1 MKLYKS
7 TLLSFILFSTV
18 TQAEVQ
24 KSQWITSWSASPQ
37 KVWNKDFVFPTH
49 IPEQISNQTIRQV
62 SQISLGGEAVRL
74 VFTNQYGEQPLYIDK
89 TTIGLVNS
97 KSLKSK
103 SAYPVYFSGKLKA
116 QILPG
121 KQLISDPI
129 YLSVPDHSQLMV
141 NSYIQ
146 KPTAFKT
153 FHWDAKQTSWIITG
167 NQTANLSVPPNAQA
181 TTARLLLSAVEVK
194 PKRKAHVVAVIGD
207 SITDGATATLD
218 ANARWTDFLAK
229 RLSAHHVAVI
239 NSGISGNRLL
249 NDGMG
254 DSALKRLKSE
264 VFQYSGVKTLIVL
277 VGINDISWPGTAFAP
292 KQQIP
297 SFEALTEGY
306 KRVVKEAHEQ
316 GIQVIGATLLPFSG
330 ALPNTPLDNYYQPNK
345 DELRQRI
352 NHWIRTSKTFDGVL
366 DLDQGLKDSKHPER
380 LNPIYDSGDHL
391 HPNDRGNQQ
400 MANLVHLNQLLS
412 K

>member
-1 MKLYKS
+1 MKLYQPA
-7 TLLSFILFSTV
+7 LFSLVLFTSFA
-18 TQAEVQ
+18 QAEVQ
-24 KSQWITSWSASPQ
+24 KSQWITTWAASPQ
-37 KVWNKDFVFPTH
+37 KVWNKDFVFPTN
-49 IPEQISNQTIRQV
+49 IPEQISNQTIKQI

-74 VFTNQYGEQPLYIDK
+74 VFTNQYGDQPLYIDK
-89 TTIGLVNS
+89 TTVGIFKGQ
-97 KSLKSK
+97 SLKAK

-129 YLSVPDHSQLMV
+129 QLPVPDHAQLMV
-141 NSYIQ
+141 NTFIQ
-146 KPTAFKT
+146 KPTTFKT
-153 FHWDAKQTSWIITG
+153 FHWDAKQTSWIIAG
-167 NQTANLSVPPNAQA
+167 NQTANLNTPSSAKT
-181 TTARLLLSAVEVK
+181 TTARLLLSAIEVK
-194 PKRKAHVVAVIGD
+194 PKHKTHVVAVIGD

-218 ANARWTDFLAK
+218 ANTRWTDFLAK
-229 RLSAHHVAVI
+229 RLSPHQIAVI

-249 NDGMG
+249 TDGMG
-254 DSALKRLKSE
+254 DSALKRLNSE
-264 VFQYSGVKTLIVL
+264 LFQYSGVKTLIVL

-316 GIQVIGATLLPFSG
+316 GIHVIGATLLPFSG

-352 NHWIRTSKTFDGVL
+352 NHWMRTSKTFDGVL
-366 DLDQGLKDSKHPER
+366 DLEQGLKDSKHSDR

-400 MANLVHLNQLLS
+400 MANLVDLGQLVNQ
-412 K
+412 

>member
-1 MKLYKS
+1 MKLYQPA
-7 TLLSFILFSTV
+7 LFSLVLFTSFA
-18 TQAEVQ
+18 QAEVQ
-24 KSQWITSWSASPQ
+24 KSEWITTWAASPQ
-37 KVWNKDFVFPTH
+37 KVWNKDFVFPTN
-49 IPEQISNQTIRQV
+49 IPEQISNQTIKQI

-74 VFTNQYGEQPLYIDK
+74 VFTNQYGNQPLSIDK
-89 TTIGLVNS
+89 TTVGIFKGQ
-97 KSLKSK
+97 SLKAK

-129 YLSVPDHSQLMV
+129 QLSVPDHAQLMV
-141 NSYIQ
+141 NSFIQ
-146 KPTAFKT
+146 KPTTFKT
-153 FHWDAKQTSWIITG
+153 FHWDAKQTSWIIAG
-167 NQTANLSVPPNAQA
+167 NQTANLNTPSSAKT
-181 TTARLLLSAVEVK
+181 TTARLLLSAIEVK
-194 PKRKAHVVAVIGD
+194 PKHKTHVVAVIGD

-218 ANARWTDFLAK
+218 ANTRWTDFLAK
-229 RLSAHHVAVI
+229 RLSPHQVAVI

-249 NDGMG
+249 TDGMG
-254 DSALKRLKSE
+254 DSALKRLNSE

-352 NHWIRTSKTFDGVL
+352 NHWMKTSKTFDGVL
-366 DLDQGLKDSKHPER
+366 DLEQGLKDSKHSDR

-400 MANLVHLNQLLS
+400 MANLVDLNQLVNQ
-412 K
+412 

>member
-1 MKLYKS
+1 MKLYQPA
-7 TLLSFILFSTV
+7 LFSLVLFTSFA
-18 TQAEVQ
+18 QAEVQ
-24 KSQWITSWSASPQ
+24 KSQWVTTWAASPQ
-37 KVWNKDFVFPTH
+37 KVWNKDFVFPTN
-49 IPEQISNQTIRQV
+49 IPDQISNQTIKQI

-74 VFTNQYGEQPLYIDK
+74 VFTNQYGDQPLYIDK
-89 TTIGLVNS
+89 TTVGLV
-97 KSLKSK
+97 KGQSLKSK

-121 KQLISDPI
+121 KQLMSDPI
-129 YLSVPDHSQLMV
+129 QLPVPDHAQLMV
-141 NSYIQ
+141 NTFIQ
-146 KPTAFKT
+146 KPTTFKT
-153 FHWDAKQTSWIITG
+153 FHWDAKQTSWLITG
-167 NQTANLSVPPNAQA
+167 NQTANLNTPSSAKT

-218 ANARWTDFLAK
+218 ANTRWTDFLAK
-229 RLSAHHVAVI
+229 RLSPHQVAVI

-254 DSALKRLKSE
+254 DSALKRLNSE

-316 GIQVIGATLLPFSG
+316 GIQVIGGTLLPFSG

-352 NHWIRTSKTFDGVL
+352 NHWMRTSKTFDGVL
-366 DLDQGLKDSKHPER
+366 DLEQGLKDPKHPDR

-400 MANLVHLNQLLS
+400 MANLVDLKQLVNQ
-412 K
+412 

>member
-1 MKLYKS
+1 MKLYQPA
-7 TLLSFILFSTV
+7 LFSLVLFTSFA
-18 TQAEVQ
+18 QGEVQ
-24 KSQWITSWSASPQ
+24 KSQWVTTWAASPQ
-37 KVWNKDFVFPTH
+37 KVWNKDFVFPTN
-49 IPEQISNQTIRQV
+49 IPDQISNQTIKQI
-62 SQISLGGEAVRL
+62 SQISLGGEAIRL
-74 VFTNQYGEQPLYIDK
+74 VFTNQYGDQPLYIDK
-89 TTIGLVNS
+89 TTVGLV
-97 KSLKSK
+97 KGQSLKSK

-121 KQLISDPI
+121 KQLMSDPI
-129 YLSVPDHSQLMV
+129 QLPVPDHAQLMV
-141 NSYIQ
+141 NTFIQ
-146 KPTAFKT
+146 KPTTFKT
-153 FHWDAKQTSWIITG
+153 FHWDAKQTSWLITS
-167 NQTANLSVPPNAQA
+167 NQTANLNTPSSAKT
-181 TTARLLLSAVEVK
+181 TTARLLLSSIEVK

-218 ANARWTDFLAK
+218 ANTRWTDFLAK
-229 RLSAHHVAVI
+229 RLSPHQVAVI

-249 NDGMG
+249 TDGMG
-254 DSALKRLKSE
+254 DSALERLKKE

-297 SFEALTEGY
+297 TFEALTQGY
-306 KRVVKEAHEQ
+306 KGVVDEAHRQ

-352 NHWIRTSKTFDGVL
+352 NHWMRTSHTFDGVL
-366 DLDQGLKDSKHPER
+366 DLEQGLKDPKHPDR

-400 MANLVHLNQLLS
+400 MANLVDLNQLINQ
-412 K
+412 

>member
-1 MKLYKS
+1 MKLYQPA
-7 TLLSFILFSTV
+7 LFSLVLFTSFA
-18 TQAEVQ
+18 QAEVQ
-24 KSQWITSWSASPQ
+24 KSQWVTTWAASPQ
-37 KVWNKDFVFPTH
+37 KVWNKDFVFPTN
-49 IPEQISNQTIRQV
+49 IPDQISNQTIKQI
-62 SQISLGGEAVRL
+62 SQISLGGEAIRL
-74 VFTNQYGEQPLYIDK
+74 VFTNQYGDQPLYIDK
-89 TTIGLVNS
+89 TTVGLA
-97 KSLKSK
+97 KGQSLKSK

-121 KQLISDPI
+121 KQLMSDPI
-129 YLSVPDHSQLMV
+129 QLPVPDHAQLMV
-141 NSYIQ
+141 NSFIQ
-146 KPTAFKT
+146 KPTTFKT
-153 FHWDAKQTSWIITG
+153 FHWDAKQTSWLITG
-167 NQTANLSVPPNAQA
+167 NQTANLNTPSSAKT

-218 ANARWTDFLAK
+218 ANTRWTDFLAK
-229 RLSAHHVAVI
+229 RLSPHQVAVI

-249 NDGMG
+249 TDGMG

-316 GIQVIGATLLPFSG
+316 GIQVIGGTLLPFSG

-352 NHWIRTSKTFDGVL
+352 NHWMRTSKTFDGVL
-366 DLDQGLKDSKHPER
+366 DLEQGLKDSKHSDR

-391 HPNDRGNQQ
+391 HPNDKGNQQ
-400 MANLVHLNQLLS
+400 MANLVDLNQLLN

>member
-1 MKLYKS
+1 M
-7 TLLSFILFSTV
+7 
-18 TQAEVQ
+18 
-24 KSQWITSWSASPQ
+24 
-37 KVWNKDFVFPTH
+37 
-49 IPEQISNQTIRQV
+49 
-62 SQISLGGEAVRL
+62 
-74 VFTNQYGEQPLYIDK
+74 
-89 TTIGLVNS
+89 GLV
-97 KSLKSK
+97 KGQSLKSK

-129 YLSVPDHSQLMV
+129 QLPVPDHAQLMV
-141 NSYIQ
+141 NTFIQ
-146 KPTAFKT
+146 KPTTFKT
-153 FHWDAKQTSWIITG
+153 FHWDAKQTSWLITG
-167 NQTANLSVPPNAQA
+167 NQTANLNTPSSAK
-181 TTARLLLSAVEVK
+181 TTTVRLLLSAVEVK

-218 ANARWTDFLAK
+218 ANTRWTDFLAK
-229 RLSAHHVAVI
+229 RLSPHQVAVI

-254 DSALKRLKSE
+254 DSALKRLNSE

-316 GIQVIGATLLPFSG
+316 GIQVIGGTLLPFSG

-352 NHWIRTSKTFDGVL
+352 NHWMRTSKTFDGVL
-366 DLDQGLKDSKHPER
+366 DLEQGLKDSKHSDR

-391 HPNDRGNQQ
+391 HPNDKGNQQ
-400 MANLVHLNQLLS
+400 MANLVDLNQLLN

>member
-1 MKLYKS
+1 MKLYQPA
-7 TLLSFILFSTV
+7 LFSLVLFTSFA
-18 TQAEVQ
+18 QAEVQ
-24 KSQWITSWSASPQ
+24 KSQWITTWAASPQ
-37 KVWNKDFVFPTH
+37 KVWNKDFVFPTN
-49 IPEQISNQTIRQV
+49 IPDQISNQTIKQI

-74 VFTNQYGEQPLYIDK
+74 VFTNQYGDQPLYIDK
-89 TTIGLVNS
+89 TTVGLI
-97 KSLKSK
+97 KGQSLKSK
-103 SAYPVYFSGKLKA
+103 NAYPVYFSGKLKA
-116 QILPG
+116 QVLPG
-121 KQLISDPI
+121 KQLMSDPI
-129 YLSVPDHSQLMV
+129 QLPVPDHAQLMV
-141 NSYIQ
+141 NTFIQ
-146 KPTAFKT
+146 KPTTFKT
-153 FHWDAKQTSWIITG
+153 FHWDAKQTSWLITG
-167 NQTANLSVPPNAQA
+167 NQTANLNTPSSAKT

-218 ANARWTDFLAK
+218 ANTRWTDFLAK
-229 RLSAHHVAVI
+229 RLSPHQVAVI

-254 DSALKRLKSE
+254 DSALKRLNSE

-316 GIQVIGATLLPFSG
+316 GIQVIGGTLLPFSG

-352 NHWIRTSKTFDGVL
+352 NHWMRTSKTFDGVL
-366 DLDQGLKDSKHPER
+366 DLEQGLKDSKHSDR

-391 HPNDRGNQQ
+391 HPNDKGNQQ
-400 MANLVHLNQLLS
+400 MANLVDLNQLLN

>member
-1 MKLYKS
+1 MKLYQS
-7 TLLSFILFSTV
+7 ALFSLVLFSTV
-18 TQAEVQ
+18 VQAEVQ
-24 KSQWITSWSASPQ
+24 KSQWVTTWTASPQ
-37 KVWNKDFVFPTH
+37 KVWNKDFVFPTN
-49 IPEQISNQTIRQV
+49 IPGQISNQTIKQI
-62 SQISLGGEAVRL
+62 SQISLGGEAIRL
-74 VFTNQYGEQPLYIDK
+74 VFTNQYGDQPLYIDK
-89 TTIGLVNS
+89 TTVGLV
-97 KSLKSK
+97 KGQSLKSK
-103 SAYPVYFSGKLKA
+103 NAYPVYFSGKLKA

-121 KQLISDPI
+121 KQLMSDPI
-129 YLSVPDHSQLMV
+129 QLPVPDHAQLMV
-141 NSYIQ
+141 NTFIQ
-146 KPTAFKT
+146 KPTTFKT
-153 FHWDAKQTSWIITG
+153 FHWDAKQTSWLITG
-167 NQTANLSVPPNAQA
+167 NQTANLNMPSSAKT

-194 PKRKAHVVAVIGD
+194 PKLKAHVVAVIGD

-218 ANARWTDFLAK
+218 ANTRWTDFLAK
-229 RLSAHHVAVI
+229 RLSPHQIAVI

-249 NDGMG
+249 TDGMG
-254 DSALKRLKSE
+254 DSALERLQKE

-297 SFEALTEGY
+297 SFEALTQGY
-306 KRVVKEAHEQ
+306 KRVVDEAHRQ

-352 NHWIRTSKTFDGVL
+352 NHWIRTSHTFDGVL
-366 DLDQGLKDSKHPER
+366 DLEQGLKDPKHPDR

-400 MANLVHLNQLLS
+400 MANLVDLNELVNQ
-412 K
+412 

>member
-1 MKLYKS
+1 MKLYQPA
-7 TLLSFILFSTV
+7 LFSLVLFTSFA
-18 TQAEVQ
+18 QAEVQ
-24 KSQWITSWSASPQ
+24 KSQWITTWAASPQ
-37 KVWNKDFVFPTH
+37 KVWNKDFVFPTN
-49 IPEQISNQTIRQV
+49 IPDQISNQTIKQI

-74 VFTNQYGEQPLYIDK
+74 VFTNQYGDQPLYIDK
-89 TTIGLVNS
+89 TTVGLI
-97 KSLKSK
+97 KGQSLKSK
-103 SAYPVYFSGKLKA
+103 NAYPVYFSGKLKA
-116 QILPG
+116 QVLPG
-121 KQLISDPI
+121 KQLMSDPI
-129 YLSVPDHSQLMV
+129 QLPVPDHAQLMV
-141 NSYIQ
+141 NTFIQ
-146 KPTAFKT
+146 KPTTFKT
-153 FHWDAKQTSWIITG
+153 FHWDAKQTSWLITG
-167 NQTANLSVPPNAQA
+167 NQTANLNTPSSAKT

-218 ANARWTDFLAK
+218 ANTRWTDFLAK
-229 RLSAHHVAVI
+229 RLSPHQVAVI

-254 DSALKRLKSE
+254 DSALKRLNSE

-316 GIQVIGATLLPFSG
+316 GIQVIGGTLLPFSG

-352 NHWIRTSKTFDGVL
+352 NHWMRTSKTFDGVL
-366 DLDQGLKDSKHPER
+366 DLEQGLKDPKHPDR

-400 MANLVHLNQLLS
+400 MANLVDLKQLVNQ
-412 K
+412 

>member
-1 MKLYKS
+1 MKLYQS
-7 TLLSFILFSTV
+7 ALFCLVLSSTV
-18 TQAEVQ
+18 AQAEVQ
-24 KSQWITSWSASPQ
+24 NSQWITTWAASPQ
-37 KVWNKDFVFPTH
+37 KVWNKDFVFPTL
-49 IPEQISNQTIRQV
+49 IPDQISNQTIKQI

-74 VFTNQYGEQPLYIDK
+74 IFTNQYGDRPIYIDK
-89 TTIGLVNS
+89 TTVGLI
-97 KSLKSK
+97 KGQSLKSK
-103 SAYPVYFSGKLKA
+103 NAYPVYFSGKLKA

-129 YLSVPDHSQLMV
+129 QLPVPDHGQLMV
-141 NSYIQ
+141 NTFIQ
-146 KPTAFKT
+146 KPTTFKT
-153 FHWDAKQTSWIITG
+153 FHWDAKQTSWIIAG
-167 NQTANLSVPPNAQA
+167 NQTADLKVPSSAKT
-181 TTARLLLSAVEVK
+181 TTARLLLSAVEVE
-194 PKRKAHVVAVIGD
+194 PKRKAHVIAVIGD

-218 ANARWTDFLAK
+218 ANTRWTDFLAK
-229 RLSAHHVAVI
+229 HLSPHQVAVI

-254 DSALKRLKSE
+254 DSALERLKKE

-292 KQQIP
+292 KQPIP
-297 SFEALTEGY
+297 SFEALTQGY
-306 KRVVKEAHEQ
+306 KRVVDEAHRQ

-352 NHWIRTSKTFDGVL
+352 NHWMRTSHTFDGVL
-366 DLDQGLKDSKHPER
+366 DLDQGLKDPKHPDR

-400 MANLVHLNQLLS
+400 MANLVDVNQLLH

>member
-1 MKLYKS
+1 MKAYQS
-7 TLLSFILFSTV
+7 ALFSLALFTSFA
-18 TQAEVQ
+18 QAEIQ
-24 KSQWITSWSASPQ
+24 KSEWITTWAASPQ
-37 KVWNKDFVFPTH
+37 KVWNKDFVFPTL
-49 IPEQISNQTIRQV
+49 IPDQISNQTIKQI
-62 SQISLGGEAVRL
+62 SQISLGGEAIRL
-74 VFTNQYGEQPLYIDK
+74 VFTNQYGDQPINIDK
-89 TTIGLVNS
+89 TTVGLI
-97 KSLKSK
+97 KGQSLKSK

-121 KQLISDPI
+121 KQLMSDPI
-129 YLSVPDHSQLMV
+129 QLPVPNHSQLMV
-141 NSYIQ
+141 NTFIQ
-146 KPTAFKT
+146 KPTTFKT
-153 FHWDAKQTSWIITG
+153 FHWDAKQTSWIIAG
-167 NQTANLSVPPNAQA
+167 NQTANLNTPSSAKT

-218 ANARWTDFLAK
+218 ANTRWTDFLAK
-229 RLSAHHVAVI
+229 RLSPHQIAVI

-249 NDGMG
+249 TDDMG
-254 DSALKRLKSE
+254 DSALDRLKKE
-264 VFQYSGVKTLIVL
+264 IVQYSGVKTLIVL

-297 SFEALTEGY
+297 TFETLTQGY
-306 KRVVKEAHEQ
+306 KRVVDEAHRQ

-352 NHWIRTSKTFDGVL
+352 NHWIRTSHTFDGVL
-366 DLDQGLKDSKHPER
+366 DLEQGLKDPKHPDR

-400 MANLVHLNQLLS
+400 MANLVDLNELVNQ
-412 K
+412 

>member
-1 MKLYKS
+1 MKLYQP
-7 TLLSFILFSTV
+7 TLFSLVLFTSFA
-18 TQAEVQ
+18 QAEVQ
-24 KSQWITSWSASPQ
+24 KSEWITTWAASPQ
-37 KVWNKDFVFPTH
+37 KVWNKDFVFPTN
-49 IPEQISNQTIRQV
+49 IPDQISNQTIKQI

-74 VFTNQYGEQPLYIDK
+74 VFTNQYGDQPLYIDK
-89 TTIGLVNS
+89 TTAGLV
-97 KSLKSK
+97 KGQSLKSK

-121 KQLISDPI
+121 KQLMSDPI
-129 YLSVPDHSQLMV
+129 QLPVPDHAQLMV
-141 NSYIQ
+141 NSFIQ
-146 KPTAFKT
+146 KPTTFKT
-153 FHWDAKQTSWIITG
+153 FHWDAKQTSWLITG
-167 NQTANLSVPPNAQA
+167 NQTANLNTPSSAKT

-218 ANARWTDFLAK
+218 ANTRWTDFLAK
-229 RLSAHHVAVI
+229 RLSPHQVAVI

-249 NDGMG
+249 TDGMG

-306 KRVVKEAHEQ
+306 KRVVDEAHRQ

-352 NHWIRTSKTFDGVL
+352 NHWIRTSHTFDGVL
-366 DLDQGLKDSKHPER
+366 DLEQGLKDPKHPDR

-400 MANLVHLNQLLS
+400 MANLVDLKQLVNQ
-412 K
+412 

>member
-1 MKLYKS
+1 MKLYQPA
-7 TLLSFILFSTV
+7 LFSLVLFTSFA
-18 TQAEVQ
+18 QAEVQ
-24 KSQWITSWSASPQ
+24 QSQWITTWAASPQ
-37 KVWNKDFVFPTH
+37 KVWNKDFVFPTN
-49 IPEQISNQTIRQV
+49 IPDQISNQTIKQI

-74 VFTNQYGEQPLYIDK
+74 VFTNQYGDQPLYIDK
-89 TTIGLVNS
+89 TTVGLI
-97 KSLKSK
+97 KGQSLKSK
-103 SAYPVYFSGKLKA
+103 NAYPVYFSGKLKA

-121 KQLISDPI
+121 KQLMSDPI
-129 YLSVPDHSQLMV
+129 PLPVPDHAQLMV
-141 NSYIQ
+141 NTFIQ
-146 KPTAFKT
+146 KPTTFKT
-153 FHWDAKQTSWIITG
+153 FHWDAKQTSWLITG
-167 NQTANLSVPPNAQA
+167 NQTANLNTPSSAKT

-218 ANARWTDFLAK
+218 ANTRWTDFLAK
-229 RLSAHHVAVI
+229 RLSPHQVAVI

-249 NDGMG
+249 TDGMG
-254 DSALKRLKSE
+254 DSALDRLKKE
-264 VFQYSGVKTLIVL
+264 IFQYSGVKTLIVL

-297 SFEALTEGY
+297 TFEVLTQGY
-306 KRVVKEAHEQ
+306 KRVVDEAHRQ

-352 NHWIRTSKTFDGVL
+352 NHWIRTSHTFDGVL
-366 DLDQGLKDSKHPER
+366 DLEQGLKDPKHPDR

-400 MANLVHLNQLLS
+400 MANLVDLNQLINQ
-412 K
+412 

>member
-1 MKLYKS
+1 MKLYQPA
-7 TLLSFILFSTV
+7 LFSLVLFTSFA
-18 TQAEVQ
+18 QAEVQ
-24 KSQWITSWSASPQ
+24 KSQWITTWAASPQ
-37 KVWNKDFVFPTH
+37 KVWNKDFVFPTN
-49 IPEQISNQTIRQV
+49 IPEQISNQTIKQI

-74 VFTNQYGEQPLYIDK
+74 VFTNQYGDQPLSIDK
-89 TTIGLVNS
+89 TTVGLI
-97 KSLKSK
+97 KGQSLKAK
-103 SAYPVYFSGKLKA
+103 STYPVYFSGKLKA

-129 YLSVPDHSQLMV
+129 QLPVPDHAQLMV
-141 NSYIQ
+141 NTFIQ
-146 KPTAFKT
+146 KPTTFKT
-153 FHWDAKQTSWIITG
+153 FHWDAKQTSWIIAG
-167 NQTANLSVPPNAQA
+167 NQTANLNTPSSAKT
-181 TTARLLLSAVEVK
+181 TTARLLLSAIEVK

-218 ANARWTDFLAK
+218 ANTRWTDFLAK
-229 RLSAHHVAVI
+229 RVSPHQVAVI

-249 NDGMG
+249 TDGMG
-254 DSALKRLKSE
+254 DSALKRLNSE

-297 SFEALTEGY
+297 SFETLTEGY

-352 NHWIRTSKTFDGVL
+352 NHWMRTSKTFDGVL
-366 DLDQGLKDSKHPER
+366 DLEQGLKDSKHSDR

-400 MANLVHLNQLLS
+400 MANLVDLNQLVN

>member
-1 MKLYKS
+1 MKFYQPA
-7 TLLSFILFSTV
+7 LFSLVLFTSL

-24 KSQWITSWSASPQ
+24 KSQWVTTWTASPQ
-37 KVWNKDFVFPTH
+37 KVWNKDFVFPTN
-49 IPEQISNQTIRQV
+49 IPEQISNQTIKQI

-74 VFTNQYGEQPLYIDK
+74 VFTNQYGDQPLYIDK
-89 TTIGLVNS
+89 TTVGLV
-97 KSLKSK
+97 KGQSLKSK
-103 SAYPVYFSGKLKA
+103 NAYPVYFSGKLKA

-121 KQLISDPI
+121 KQLMSDPI
-129 YLSVPDHSQLMV
+129 QLPVPDHAQLMV
-141 NSYIQ
+141 NTFIQ
-146 KPTAFKT
+146 KPTIFKT
-153 FHWDAKQTSWIITG
+153 FHWDAKQTSWLITG
-167 NQTANLSVPPNAQA
+167 NQTANLNTPSSAKT
-181 TTARLLLSAVEVK
+181 TTARLLLSAIEVK
-194 PKRKAHVVAVIGD
+194 PKRKSHVVAVVGD

-218 ANARWTDFLAK
+218 ANTRWTDFLAK

-249 NDGMG
+249 TNGMG
-254 DSALKRLKSE
+254 DSALERLKSE

-297 SFEALTEGY
+297 SFEALTQGY
-306 KRVVKEAHEQ
+306 KRVVDEAHEQ

-352 NHWIRTSKTFDGVL
+352 NHWMRTSHTFDGVL
-366 DLDQGLKDSKHPER
+366 DLDQGLKDPKHPDR

-391 HPNDRGNQQ
+391 HPNDKGNQQ
-400 MANLVHLNQLLS
+400 MANLVDLNQLVNQ
-412 K
+412 

>member
-1 MKLYKS
+1 MKLYQPA
-7 TLLSFILFSTV
+7 LFSLVLFTSFA
-18 TQAEVQ
+18 QAEVQ
-24 KSQWITSWSASPQ
+24 KSQWVTTWAASPQ
-37 KVWNKDFVFPTH
+37 KVWNKDFVFPTN
-49 IPEQISNQTIRQV
+49 IPDQISNQTIKQI

-74 VFTNQYGEQPLYIDK
+74 VFTNHYGDQPLYIDK
-89 TTIGLVNS
+89 TTVGLI
-97 KSLKSK
+97 KGQSLKSK
-103 SAYPVYFSGKLKA
+103 NAYPVYFSGKLKA
-116 QILPG
+116 QVLPG
-121 KQLISDPI
+121 KQLMSDPI
-129 YLSVPDHSQLMV
+129 QLPVPDHAQLMV
-141 NSYIQ
+141 NTFIQ
-146 KPTAFKT
+146 KPTTFKT
-153 FHWDAKQTSWIITG
+153 FHWDAKQTSWLITG
-167 NQTANLSVPPNAQA
+167 NQTANLNTPSSAKT

-218 ANARWTDFLAK
+218 ANTRWTDFLAK
-229 RLSAHHVAVI
+229 RLSPHQVAVI

-254 DSALKRLKSE
+254 DSALKRLNSE
-264 VFQYSGVKTLIVL
+264 VFQYSGIKTLIVL

-316 GIQVIGATLLPFSG
+316 GIQVIGGTLLPFSG

-352 NHWIRTSKTFDGVL
+352 NHWMRTSKTFDGVL
-366 DLDQGLKDSKHPER
+366 DLEQGLKDSKHSDR

-400 MANLVHLNQLLS
+400 MANLVDLKQLVNQ
-412 K
+412 